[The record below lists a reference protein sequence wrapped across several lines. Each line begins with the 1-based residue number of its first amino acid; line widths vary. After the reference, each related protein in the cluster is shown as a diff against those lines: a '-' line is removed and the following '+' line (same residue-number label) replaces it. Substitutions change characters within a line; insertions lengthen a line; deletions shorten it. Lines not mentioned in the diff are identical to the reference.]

1 MPNPSQKNPFMADD
15 QMTLDDVLERIAA
28 DTELDPQRR
37 RNLCSAI
44 RALGKLMNRDLSYH
58 IAAI

>member
-1 MPNPSQKNPFMADD
+1 MECVMPDPSQKNPFMADD

-37 RNLCSAI
+37 RNLC
-44 RALGKLMNRDLSYH
+44 
-58 IAAI
+58 AAIAPAT